1 MSTWWIKRNQ
11 NIPVNLNEQIE
22 KGIRSVTSLA

>member
-1 MSTWWIKRNQ
+1 MSTWWIKGNQ
-11 NIPVNLNEQIE
+11 NIPVNLTQQIE